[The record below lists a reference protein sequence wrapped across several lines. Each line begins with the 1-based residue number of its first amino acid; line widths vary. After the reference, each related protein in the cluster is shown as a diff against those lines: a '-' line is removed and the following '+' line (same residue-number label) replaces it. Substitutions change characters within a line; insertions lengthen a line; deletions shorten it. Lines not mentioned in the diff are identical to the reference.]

1 MKVADLDVVLLAG
14 WTAPSPDLWLS
25 RWGRQMRTARLIEQ
39 DDWETPQIDDWIA
52 TIEEAVSTP
61 STEAANDNNEVAE
74 GADKPLLFIAHGCG
88 VTAFVRALPRMP
100 RDRIAGAFLVAPPD
114 LATSDI
120 WPATH
125 GGFRELPLDPLNIP
139 AMVIASSN
147 DPYCDLA
154 RARTFADA
162 WGAAFKDV
170 GPSGHINTASGH
182 GPWPEGTLALAHF
195 LKAQDGP
202 SARLN

>member
-14 WTAPSPDLWLS
+14 WTAPSHDLWLS
-25 RWGRQMRTARLIEQ
+25 RWTRQMRTARFIEQ
-39 DDWETPQIDDWIA
+39 ADWETPQIDDWIA
-52 TIEEAVSTP
+52 TIEAAVSEPT
-61 STEAANDNNEVAE
+61 SSDTSDNE
-74 GADKPLLFIAHGCG
+74 GIARKPLLFIAHSCG
-88 VTAFVRALPRMP
+88 VTAFVRALPRLP

-125 GGFRELPLDPLNIP
+125 GGFREMPLDPLNIP
-139 AMVIASSN
+139 AIVIASSN

-154 RARTFADA
+154 RARTFAEA

-170 GPSGHINTASGH
+170 GAAGHINTASGH

-202 SARLN
+202 SAQLN